1 MCFMVQSSELYIK
14 DVVCANHTTPREAAK
29 TRDGRERLEA
39 LFVDFHQKNIWL
51 FSLSSGSPMRKFRT
65 PADLETIFEKESL
78 F

>member
-39 LFVDFHQKNIWL
+39 LFVDFHQKNISGL
-51 FSLSSGSPMRKFRT
+51 LQVPVDLSFLRQELSM
-65 PADLETIFEKESL
+65 I
-78 F
+78 